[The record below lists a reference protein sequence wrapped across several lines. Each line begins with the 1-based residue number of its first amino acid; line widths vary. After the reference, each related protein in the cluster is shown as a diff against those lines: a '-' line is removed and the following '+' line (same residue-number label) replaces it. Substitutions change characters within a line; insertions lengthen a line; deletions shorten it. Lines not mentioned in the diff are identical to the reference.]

1 MALALVLSYHQVD
14 GLLGIVE
21 VKLVVL
27 LLVDALSIV
36 VEIFAIQIC
45 WDFGTILTRGA
56 CPGSTKDFLLELH
69 LLLCSCFNVFERL
82 ELTFLAVLGGRRL
95 VRHVVQQEERRVFL
109 SLLIEPSI
117 QKAHLFIIFLFE
129 LTFDTLILDKLK
141 LLLLLFRGEIA
152 PNMSLWLLSEACVP

>member
-1 MALALVLSYHQVD
+1 M
-14 GLLGIVE
+14 
-21 VKLVVL
+21 
-27 LLVDALSIV
+27 
-36 VEIFAIQIC
+36 
-45 WDFGTILTRGA
+45 
-56 CPGSTKDFLLELH
+56 
-69 LLLCSCFNVFERL
+69 
-82 ELTFLAVLGGRRL
+82 TFLAVLGGRRL

-152 PNMSLWLLSEACVP
+152 SYMCLWLLSEACVP